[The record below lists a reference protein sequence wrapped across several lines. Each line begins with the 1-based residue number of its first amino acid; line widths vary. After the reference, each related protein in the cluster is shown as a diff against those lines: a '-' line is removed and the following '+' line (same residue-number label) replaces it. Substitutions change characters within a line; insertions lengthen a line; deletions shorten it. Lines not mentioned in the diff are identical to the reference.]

1 MEASALG
8 GHRGGIQRDNFMMQE
23 TAVTADL
30 LPLLRRQVVEEL
42 TLERARD
49 LLDWLE
55 GAGVD
60 QFNVEIEQSGQF
72 RVVWTERLYP
82 K

>member
-1 MEASALG
+1 
-8 GHRGGIQRDNFMMQE
+8 MMQE

-30 LPLLRRQVVEEL
+30 LPLIRRQVVEEL

-72 RVVWTERLYP
+72 RVVWTERLYA